1 MTLNPKS
8 DIYDGNSSYQETS
21 EKIEINESNTINNL
35 NQNIEVININNIKK
49 ETELNT
55 KTKDINKKIISFQ
68 NQ

>member
-1 MTLNPKS
+1 MTLNLKS

-21 EKIEINESNTINNL
+21 EKIEVNESNTINNL

>member
-8 DIYDGNSSYQETS
+8 DIYDENSSHQETS
-21 EKIEINESNTINNL
+21 EKIEVNESNTINNL
-35 NQNIEVININNIKK
+35 NQNTEIIKINNIKK